1 MKLVWRNSKGLGIL
15 RSIAITQEDIDKI
28 IDIIW
33 NFVVDNYYGIKGIKN
48 SNYQM
53 VMVERVLDRKVK
65 SSQFYK
71 QSNRKMKLFIKDFAR
86 ENYLYIFYLIQ
97 DTLAIHSDK
106 DIGDIRKAKLIGLIS
121 ISKGVRDLALK
132 DMKTPIDGINYWDI
146 TLI

>member
-1 MKLVWRNSKGLGIL
+1 MKIVWRNNKGLGIL

-33 NFVVDNYYGIKGIKN
+33 NFVMDNYYGMKGIKD

-53 VMVERVLDRKVK
+53 IMVERVLDRKVK

-86 ENYLYIFYLIQ
+86 ENYLYTKNGEYVIKTEEKTKKQKNQTKKDETYIIYACAAATILII
-97 DTLAIHSDK
+97 LFIIIKH
-106 DIGDIRKAKLIGLIS
+106 RKKKKS
-121 ISKGVRDLALK
+121 SK
-132 DMKTPIDGINYWDI
+132 
-146 TLI
+146 

>member
-1 MKLVWRNSKGLGIL
+1 MKIVWRSKGLGIL

-33 NFVVDNYYGIKGIKN
+33 NFVMDNYYGMKGIKD

-53 VMVERVLDRKVK
+53 IMVERVLDRKVK

-71 QSNRKMKLFIKDFAR
+71 QSDRKMKLFIKDFAR

-97 DTLAIHSDK
+97 DTLAIRSDK
-106 DIGDIRKAKLIGLIS
+106 DINDIRKAKLIELIG
-121 ISKGVRDLALK
+121 KGVRDLALK
-132 DMKTPIDGINYWDI
+132 DMETPIDGINYWDI

>member
-1 MKLVWRNSKGLGIL
+1 MKIVWRNSKGLGIL
-15 RSIAITQEDIDKI
+15 RSITITQDDIDKI

-33 NFVVDNYYGIKGIKN
+33 NFVMDNYYGIKGIKD

-53 VMVERVLDRKVK
+53 IMVERVLDREVK

-71 QSNRKMKLFIKDFAR
+71 QSDRKMKLFIKDFAR

-106 DIGDIRKAKLIGLIS
+106 DIG
-121 ISKGVRDLALK
+121 
-132 DMKTPIDGINYWDI
+132 
-146 TLI
+146 

>member
-1 MKLVWRNSKGLGIL
+1 MKIVWRSKGLGIL
-15 RSIAITQEDIDKI
+15 RSITITQEDIDKI

-33 NFVVDNYYGIKGIKN
+33 NFVMNNYYGMKGIKD

-53 VMVERVLDRKVK
+53 VMVERVLDREVK

-71 QSNRKMKLFIKDFAR
+71 QSDRKMKLFIKDFAR

-106 DIGDIRKAKLIGLIS
+106 DIGDIRKAKLIEL

-132 DMKTPIDGINYWDI
+132 DMETPIDGINYWDI

>member
-1 MKLVWRNSKGLGIL
+1 MKIVWRSKGLGIL
-15 RSIAITQEDIDKI
+15 RSITITQEDIDKI

-33 NFVVDNYYGIKGIKN
+33 NFVMNNYYGMKGIKD

-53 VMVERVLDRKVK
+53 VMVERVLDREVK

-71 QSNRKMKLFIKDFAR
+71 QSDRKMKLFIKDFAR
-86 ENYLYIFYLIQ
+86 ENYLYIFYCIQ

-106 DIGDIRKAKLIGLIS
+106 DINDIRKAKLIELIC
-121 ISKGVRDLALK
+121 KGVRDLALK
-132 DMKTPIDGINYWDI
+132 DIETPIDGINYWDI

>member
-1 MKLVWRNSKGLGIL
+1 MKIVWRSKGLGIL
-15 RSIAITQEDIDKI
+15 RSITITQEDIDKI

-33 NFVVDNYYGIKGIKN
+33 NFVMNNYYGMKGIKD

-53 VMVERVLDRKVK
+53 VMVERVLDREVK

-71 QSNRKMKLFIKDFAR
+71 QSDRKMKLFIKDFAR
-86 ENYLYIFYLIQ
+86 ENYLYIFYCIQ

-106 DIGDIRKAKLIGLIS
+106 DINDIRKAKLIELIG
-121 ISKGVRDLALK
+121 KGVRDLALK
-132 DMKTPIDGINYWDI
+132 DIETPIDGINYWDI

>member
-1 MKLVWRNSKGLGIL
+1 MKIVWRNSKGLGIL
-15 RSIAITQEDIDKI
+15 RSITITQEDIDKI

-33 NFVVDNYYGIKGIKN
+33 NFVMDNYYGMKGIKD

-53 VMVERVLDRKVK
+53 IMVERVLDRKVK

-71 QSNRKMKLFIKDFAR
+71 QSDRKMKLFIKDFAR

-97 DTLAIHSDK
+97 DTLAIDSDK

-132 DMKTPIDGINYWDI
+132 DMETPIDGINYWDI

>member
-1 MKLVWRNSKGLGIL
+1 MKIVWRSKGLGIL
-15 RSIAITQEDIDKI
+15 RSITITQEDIDKI

-33 NFVVDNYYGIKGIKN
+33 NFVMNNYYGMKGIKD

-53 VMVERVLDRKVK
+53 AMVERVLDREVK

-71 QSNRKMKLFIKDFAR
+71 QSDRKMKLFIKDFAR
-86 ENYLYIFYLIQ
+86 ENYLYIFYCIQ

-106 DIGDIRKAKLIGLIS
+106 DINDIRKAKLIELIG
-121 ISKGVRDLALK
+121 KGVRDLALK
-132 DMKTPIDGINYWDI
+132 DIETPIDGINYWDI

>member
-1 MKLVWRNSKGLGIL
+1 MKIVWRSKGLGIL

-33 NFVVDNYYGIKGIKN
+33 NFVMDNYYGMKGIKD

-53 VMVERVLDRKVK
+53 IMVERVLDRKVK

-71 QSNRKMKLFIKDFAR
+71 QSDRKMKLFIKDFAR
-86 ENYLYIFYLIQ
+86 ENYLYIFYCIQ

-106 DIGDIRKAKLIGLIS
+106 DINDIRKAKLIELIG
-121 ISKGVRDLALK
+121 KRVRDLALK
-132 DMKTPIDGINYWDI
+132 DIETPIDGINYWDI

>member
-1 MKLVWRNSKGLGIL
+1 MKIVWRSKGLGIL

-33 NFVVDNYYGIKGIKN
+33 NFVMDNYYGMKGIKD

-53 VMVERVLDRKVK
+53 IMVERVLDRKVK

-71 QSNRKMKLFIKDFAR
+71 QSDRKMKLFIKDFAR
-86 ENYLYIFYLIQ
+86 ENYLYIFYCIQ

-106 DIGDIRKAKLIGLIS
+106 DINDIRKAKLIELIG
-121 ISKGVRDLALK
+121 KGVRDLALK
-132 DMKTPIDGINYWDI
+132 DIETPIDGINYWDI